1 MDSGTPTVRRCRA
14 AYVALQFAYWV
25 NGSILIGFLLPYLHG
40 LGFRDDTAGFLMAGG
55 SLLGFLLP
63 FLISSLSAR
72 LGLRLLPLLRGLL
85 TVQLVLCLLLL
96 PTAADRRGLPLC
108 LLLTGLHM
116 SLYPLY
122 VTLAVELRRR
132 KLPLRFSAARAVG
145 SLGYALMSL
154 LLGSTAAAS
163 DRRIGLVCACVS
175 LGVQLLLLCAFR
187 DCLAG
192 ETEGESERDG
202 GSGAESA
209 KAAPFLLLLLGA
221 ALIFSGDSAVNS
233 FRYSILLSLGESL
246 GAFGL
251 LTAFKGLMEIPVML
265 LYPALRR
272 LGSGRLLTAAMC
284 VFLVKLA
291 LVRLAGS
298 VGMLYAAFALQ
309 AFSFG
314 LYAPAI
320 VDFLDE
326 ISPKAFAARAQSL
339 GNGMNTFG
347 AFGATVLTGCLLSE
361 YSVSASLNVL
371 LLLEALG
378 LAFYFAGRQKLRE
391 VFLKE
396 APQSDRMKHQEERRE
411 E

>member
-1 MDSGTPTVRRCRA
+1 
-14 AYVALQFAYWV
+14 
-25 NGSILIGFLLPYLHG
+25 
-40 LGFRDDTAGFLMAGG
+40 
-55 SLLGFLLP
+55 
-63 FLISSLSAR
+63 
-72 LGLRLLPLLRGLL
+72 
-85 TVQLVLCLLLL
+85 
-96 PTAADRRGLPLC
+96 
-108 LLLTGLHM
+108 
-116 SLYPLY
+116 
-122 VTLAVELRRR
+122 
-132 KLPLRFSAARAVG
+132 
-145 SLGYALMSL
+145 
-154 LLGSTAAAS
+154 
-163 DRRIGLVCACVS
+163 
-175 LGVQLLLLCAFR
+175 
-187 DCLAG
+187 
-192 ETEGESERDG
+192 
-202 GSGAESA
+202 
-209 KAAPFLLLLLGA
+209 
-221 ALIFSGDSAVNS
+221 
-233 FRYSILLSLGESL
+233 
-246 GAFGL
+246 
-251 LTAFKGLMEIPVML
+251 ML

-391 VFLKE
+391 FFLKE

>member
-14 AYVALQFAYWV
+14 AYAALQFAYWV

-40 LGFRDDTAGFLMAGG
+40 LGFRDDTAGFLMAGV

-63 FLISSLSAR
+63 FLISSLSER

-85 TVQLVLCLLLL
+85 TVQLALCLLLL

-116 SLYPLY
+116 SIYPLY
-122 VTLAVELRRR
+122 VTLATELRR
-132 KLPLRFSAARAVG
+132 KLPLRFSVARAVG

-154 LLGSTAAAS
+154 LLGTAAAAS

-175 LGVQLLLLCAFR
+175 LGFQLLLLQAFR

-192 ETEGESERDG
+192 ETEGENDRVG
-202 GSGAESA
+202 GSGAQGA

-233 FRYSILLSLGESL
+233 FRYSILLSLGGSL

-272 LGSGRLLTAAMC
+272 LGSGRLLTVAMC

-361 YSVSASLNVL
+361 YSVSASLNAL

-391 VFLKE
+391 FFLKE
-396 APQSDRMKHQEERRE
+396 APQSDRMNQQEDRRE